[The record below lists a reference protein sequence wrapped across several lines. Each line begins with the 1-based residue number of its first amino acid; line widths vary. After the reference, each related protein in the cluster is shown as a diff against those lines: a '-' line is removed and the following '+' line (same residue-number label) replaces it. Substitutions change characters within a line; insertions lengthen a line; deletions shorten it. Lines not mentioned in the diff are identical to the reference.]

1 MTGGQDIAAA
11 SDAVP
16 MTEGT
21 TYDLAIRTT
30 GLRMRYGQRDVLDG
44 LDLEVRRG
52 ELFALLGPNGAGKS
66 TTIEILEGYRRRS
79 GGSVEVLG
87 TDPERDVPAWRARI
101 GIVLQSSR
109 DHGRWQVGDMLEHFA
124 RHYADPFDAAEL
136 MERVGLT
143 AQASQTLSTLSGGQ
157 RRRLDVAMGIIGRPE
172 LVFLDEPTTG
182 FDPEARRDFHELITE
197 LRAERGMTI
206 VLTTHD
212 MTEAQQLAD
221 RIGIL
226 QNGRVTA
233 VGTLDELASA
243 ARARS
248 EVRWTDRDG
257 VAQRLQTADPSQTLW
272 ELHQQ
277 FNGPI
282 PGIEVRRPTLEDT
295 YLGMIGADPL
305 AETGSELTTACSEAS

>member
-1 MTGGQDIAAA
+1 MTVTA
-11 SDAVP
+11 DAVS
-16 MTEGT
+16 MAGGR
-21 TYDLAIRTT
+21 TYDLAICTT
-30 GLRMRYGQRDVLDG
+30 GLRMRYGQHDVLDG

-79 GGSVEVLG
+79 AGTVEVLG
-87 TDPERDVPAWRARI
+87 VDPERDEPSWRARI

-109 DHGRWQVGDMLEHFA
+109 DHGRWRIGDMLDHFA
-124 RHYADPFDAAEL
+124 RHYADPFDPAEL

-143 AQASQTLSTLSGGQ
+143 AQAYQTLSTLSGGQ
-157 RRRLDVAMGIIGRPE
+157 RRRLDVAMGIIGRPD

-182 FDPEARRDFHELITE
+182 FDPAARRDFHALLTE
-197 LRAERGMTI
+197 LRDERGMTI

-226 QNGRVTA
+226 QTGRLTA
-233 VGTLDELASA
+233 VGTLDELAA
-243 ARARS
+243 AASARS
-248 EVRWTDRDG
+248 EVRWTDKEG
-257 VAQRLQTADPSQTLW
+257 VAQRLLTADPSQTLW

-282 PGIEVRRPTLEDT
+282 PGIEVRRPTLENT
-295 YLGMIGADPL
+295 YLGMVGADLPE
-305 AETGSELTTACSEAS
+305 ETDTDLTAARTEAS

>member
-1 MTGGQDIAAA
+1 MTVTA
-11 SDAVP
+11 DAVP
-16 MTEGT
+16 LADGG
-21 TYDLAIRTT
+21 TYDLAIQAT

-44 LDLEVRRG
+44 LDLQVRRG

-79 GGSVEVLG
+79 AGTVEVLG
-87 TDPERDVPAWRARI
+87 TDPEWDDSAWRARI

-109 DHGRWQVGDMLEHFA
+109 DHGRWQVGDMLAHFA
-124 RHYADPFDAAEL
+124 RHYADPFDPAEL

-143 AQASQTLSTLSGGQ
+143 AQAYQPLSTLSGGQ
-157 RRRLDVAMGIIGRPE
+157 RRRLDVAMGIVGRPD

-182 FDPEARRDFHELITE
+182 FDPEARRDFHELIAE
-197 LRAERGMTI
+197 LRNERGMTI

-226 QNGRVTA
+226 QTGRITA
-233 VGTLDELASA
+233 VGTLDELAA
-243 ARARS
+243 AASARS
-248 EVRWTDRDG
+248 EVRWTDKHG
-257 VAQRLQTADPSQTLW
+257 VAQRLFTADPSQTLW
-272 ELHQQ
+272 ELHRQ

-282 PGIEVRRPTLEDT
+282 PGIEVRRPTLEDA
-295 YLGMIGADPL
+295 YLGMVGADLPEEAHTDL
-305 AETGSELTTACSEAS
+305 TAARTETS

>member
-1 MTGGQDIAAA
+1 
-11 SDAVP
+11 
-16 MTEGT
+16 
-21 TYDLAIRTT
+21 
-30 GLRMRYGQRDVLDG
+30 MRYGQRDVLDG
-44 LDLEVRRG
+44 MDLEVRRG

-79 GGSVEVLG
+79 AGDVEVLG
-87 TDPERDVPAWRARI
+87 RDPERGDPSWRARI

-109 DHGRWQVGDMLEHFA
+109 DHGRWQVGDMLDHFA

-143 AQASQTLSTLSGGQ
+143 AQAYQPLSTLSGGQ
-157 RRRLDVAMGIIGRPE
+157 RRRLDVAMGIVGRPE

-182 FDPEARRDFHELITE
+182 FDPEARRDFHELIAE
-197 LRAERGMTI
+197 LRNERGMTI

-226 QNGRVTA
+226 QSGRLTA
-233 VGTLDELASA
+233 LGTLEELAA
-243 ARARS
+243 AASARS
-248 EVRWTDRDG
+248 EVRWTDEDG
-257 VAQRLQTADPSQTLW
+257 VTQRLLTADPSQTLW

-295 YLGMIGADPL
+295 YLGMVGTDLP
-305 AETGSELTTACSEAS
+305 EGSETDLTAARTETS